1 MQKVL
6 IIDEE
11 DNVAVAV
18 QPLKKEDEVNI
29 NLKSGGKVYKLKVYE
44 SIPFGHKIALKAIK
58 KGERVIKYGQ
68 AIGKATKHIDKGEHV
83 HTHNV
88 ESTKGRGDLQ
98 IG

>member
-18 QPLKKEDEVNI
+18 QPLKKGDEVNI

-68 AIGKATKHIDKGEHV
+68 AIGKATKNIDKGEHV